1 MRRTVACLAAASLSL
16 VACIPQEEA
25 HPVAR
30 ALPTVEDVRIELPES
45 MARSVG
51 DISEWY
57 VATRDVTRTLN
68 GGTAWVLIV
77 VHTIVQFPPTS
88 RSGDTYTWGPWSDA
102 LDPAEYK
109 LDVRQLADGSY
120 DWDLQGRNKTVAGAG
135 FESVI
140 FGNAV
145 AGEREGTGNGRFTL
159 DFDAGARV
167 NPIDSNGDRGVVE
180 IRYDLLAR
188 HLDMDIAGIENR
200 DGALVPVAYE
210 YEYTAAGDG
219 GGDMVFQVHADSE
232 DQGVAAEDATLRSRW
247 QADGQGRAD
256 LRLTGG
262 DFGTSEATGSQCWN
276 RLFRTVY
283 SEYSFDATLTEGNL
297 ADCAFATADLPR

>member
-1 MRRTVACLAAASLSL
+1 MRTTVACLAAASMSL

-30 ALPTVEDVRIELPES
+30 ALPTAEDVRIELPDS
-45 MARSVG
+45 MPRSLG
-51 DISEWY
+51 EISEWY

-88 RSGDTYTWGPWSDA
+88 RDGDTFTWGPWSDA

-120 DWDLQGRNKTVAGAG
+120 DWDLQGRSKTVQGAT

-145 AGEREGTGNGRFTL
+145 PGEREGTGNGTFTL

-167 NPIDSNGDRGVVE
+167 NPVDSNGDRGVVE

-188 HLDMDIAGIENR
+188 HLDMSIDTVETR
-200 DGALVPVAYE
+200 EGAEVPVSYD
-210 YEYTAAGDG
+210 YEYTAGGDG

-232 DQGVAAEDATLRSRW
+232 DAGALAEDATLRSRW

-256 LRLTGG
+256 IQLSGG
-262 DFGTSEATGSQCWN
+262 DFGAQSATGSQCWN
-276 RLFRTVY
+276 RMFRTVY
-283 SEYSFDATLTEGNL
+283 SEYSFDATLTEGNV